1 MNSKIYKIISFIVA
15 VIGFIGGIICGKV
28 FQTATVKSAVLGT
41 YEYHFNA
48 TLIISVWIGTI
59 LLFLIFFGIFAILSN
74 QETIIAKLNKNNNTP
89 KETDVKEIVAEEKI
103 ESSTPNIIEAVNN
116 REPSANQIKCPH
128 CGNIQSNNIQR
139 CLRCSNL
146 INE

>member
-1 MNSKIYKIISFIVA
+1 MQMVKGKCKTISNRSQNTWA
-15 VIGFIGGIICGKV
+15 SSEPSSPT
-28 FQTATVKSAVLGT
+28 TASP
-41 YEYHFNA
+41 EYTN
-48 TLIISVWIGTI
+48 
-59 LLFLIFFGIFAILSN
+59 ILSN